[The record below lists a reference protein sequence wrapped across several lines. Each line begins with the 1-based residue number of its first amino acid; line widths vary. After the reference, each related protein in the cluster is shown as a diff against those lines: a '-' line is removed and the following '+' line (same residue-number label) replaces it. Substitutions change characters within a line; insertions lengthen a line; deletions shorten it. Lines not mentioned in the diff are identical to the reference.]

1 MNFKNIVLPSK
12 VLGKSVLVFLKR
24 ILQGIEK
31 DMERADRIYRAVEMR
46 KQGALEKCL
55 REGYPLRFF

>member
-46 KQGALEKCL
+46 KQEALEKCL